1 MKRLIKFGLALAALA
16 FVVPAAQAQT
26 TETFTATATVA
37 SSLTITE
44 NTALSFGSLVVIND
58 AVTPAVATG
67 RVAPTGAFSVPTAPA
82 GTNLIQTGTPTAG
95 NFTINTGVTSF
106 VNVEIT
112 FPATTTLTNGAAP
125 PGNGTFVVDRFQIAA
140 PAAGTFTGTTANLAA
155 CNTAIAAA
163 GGDCQFVTSA
173 GGLVTFAMG
182 ADIESNAGTSTYI
195 DGTYTGTYDITAAFF

>member
-37 SSLTITE
+37 SSLTITQ
-44 NTALSFGSLVVIND
+44 NTPLSFGSLVVIND
-58 AVTPAVATG
+58 AITPAVATG
-67 RVAPTGAFSVPTAPA
+67 RLAPNGTFTVPTAPA
-82 GTNLIQTGTPTAG
+82 GTNLIQTGAPTAG

-112 FPATTTLTNGAAP
+112 FPATTTLVNGAAP
-125 PGNGTFVVDRFQIAA
+125 PGNGTFIVDRFQIAA
-140 PAAGTFTGTTANLAA
+140 PTAGGFTGATATLAA
-155 CNTAIAAA
+155 CNTAIAGA
-163 GGDCQFVTSA
+163 GGDCQFITSG
-173 GGLVTFAMG
+173 GGLITFSMG